1 MRSSEQLRI
10 LLLNSESLTN
20 LNESNRYVD
29 IMLNKTPNIKDSSI
43 TTIQDILDAHSKGV
57 LLSGFEQK

>member
-1 MRSSEQLRI
+1 LRSSEQLRI

>member
-1 MRSSEQLRI
+1 
-10 LLLNSESLTN
+10 
-20 LNESNRYVD
+20 
-29 IMLNKTPNIKDSSI
+29 MLNKTPNIKDSSI